1 MPREDT
7 SKLTKLSTA
16 GLSYSFPS
24 LIHAGALE
32 ETTSSLLSREKGT
45 FTTHPC

>member
-24 LIHAGALE
+24 LAHAGDA
-32 ETTSSLLSREKGT
+32 RENDQLY
-45 FTTHPC
+45 PEQ